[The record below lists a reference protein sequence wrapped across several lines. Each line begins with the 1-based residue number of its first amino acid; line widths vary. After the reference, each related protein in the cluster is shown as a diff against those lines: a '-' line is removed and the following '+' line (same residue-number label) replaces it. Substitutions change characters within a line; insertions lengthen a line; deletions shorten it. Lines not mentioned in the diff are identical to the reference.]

1 MKTASCL
8 VAIVLGGAVVAAA
21 ARQGTTAIPDL
32 EGGWVRIDT
41 EGSGSFG
48 GLTAKFPRAVLT
60 PAGAALAKKAAPPAA
75 RFDYAR
81 DPSQPKP
88 PGEAYIVTDGNC
100 RLPSGVEPNSAAL
113 HIVQGRDEVLVLR
126 ENPDPG
132 RHIFL
137 DSRRHPDLG
146 RWTPTLTGHSIGRYD
161 NGELVVDT
169 VGLVAGGVPA
179 GGWRTPETRL
189 IERFRLSA
197 DGTRL
202 TVTYTWQDPKIYVKP
217 HTYSIQMDRIPP
229 GGYAFEWWCDS
240 SDPRQ
245 QESVRPPEQRP

>member
-1 MKTASCL
+1 MNATCCL
-8 VAIVLGGAVVAAA
+8 LAMVLGCAATA
-21 ARQGTTAIPDL
+21 TARQSPAAVPDL
-32 EGGWVRIDT
+32 EGGWVRIDP

-48 GLTAKFPRAVLT
+48 GLTATFARAVLT
-60 PAGAALAKKAAPPAA
+60 PAGAAIVKKAAPPPP

-88 PGEAYIVTDGNC
+88 PGEAYVVTDGNC

-113 HIVQGRDEVLVLR
+113 HLVQGRDETLILR

-137 DSRRHPDLG
+137 DGRRHPGLG
-146 RWTPTLTGHSIGRYD
+146 RWTPTATGHSVGRYIEGD
-161 NGELVVDT
+161 LVVET
-169 VGLVAGGVPA
+169 MGLTEGGVTA
-179 GGWRTPETRL
+179 GGWRTPETVL
-189 IERFRLSA
+189 TERFRLSP

-202 TVTYTWQDPKIYVKP
+202 TITYTWRDPKIYQKA
-217 HTYSIQMDRIPP
+217 HTYSIQMQRIPP
-229 GGYAFEWWCDS
+229 DGYAFEWWCDS

-245 QESVRPPEQRP
+245 RESVRPPEQRQ

>member
-1 MKTASCL
+1 MTAR
-8 VAIVLGGAVVAAA
+8 VAAGAWCVAMVLSLPVA
-21 ARQGTTAIPDL
+21 AQAQGVPDL
-32 EGGWVRIDT
+32 EGGWVRIDA

-48 GLTAKFPRAVLT
+48 GLAASFPRAVLT
-60 PAGAALAKKAAPPAA
+60 PQAAAQQKANAAPPP

-100 RLPSGVEPNSAAL
+100 RLPSGVEPNSAAF
-113 HIVQGRDEVLVLR
+113 HIVQSRDQVLILR

-132 RHIFL
+132 RRVFL
-137 DSRRHPDLG
+137 DGRGHPDPR
-146 RWTPTLTGHSIGRYD
+146 RWTPTAVGHSIGRYEK
-161 NGELVVDT
+161 GELVIES
-169 VGLVAGGVPA
+169 VGLIPGNVAAGGLRSA
-179 GGWRTPETRL
+179 ETRL
-189 IERFRLSA
+189 IERYRLSA

-202 TVTYTWQDPKIYVKP
+202 TITYTWQDPKIYVKP

-240 SDPRQ
+240 SDPAQ
-245 QESVRPPEQRP
+245 KQSVKPPEQRQ